1 MKYIAIASDH
11 AGKDLRV
18 ELITL
23 LEKDGY
29 NIMDLGTHRE
39 TANYAV
45 EGIKVGENVACGAA
59 VKGIVICG
67 TGIGISIAA
76 NKVRGVRCALCH
88 CKEYAELTR
97 QHNDANVLALGA
109 RFIDLDTAYDIA
121 TTFLTTEYEAG
132 RHEDRVH
139 TIEDYEHSCVD
150 C

>member
-11 AGKDLRV
+11 AGKELR
-18 ELITL
+18 EQLIEL
-23 LEKDGY
+23 LEKDNY
-29 NIMDLGTHRE
+29 NIMDLGTHKE

-45 EGIKVGENVACGAA
+45 EGIKVGENVASGAA
-59 VKGIVICG
+59 SMGIVICG

-76 NKVRGVRCALCH
+76 NKVRGIRCALCH
-88 CKEYAELTR
+88 SKEYAELTR

-109 RFIDLDTAYDIA
+109 RFLDLDTAYEI
-121 TTFLTTEYEAG
+121 TTAFLTTEFEGG

-139 TIEDYEHSCVD
+139 TIEDYELSCTD